1 MKTKKEQLQKKKKPN
16 NGTSQLIGVKS
27 FSRNGLLT
35 DGHGELSF
43 YLVRPTNISVLSQMS
58 IAVKVRHLMQLLT
71 AQPDIEVCCLD
82 DQECFDDNKAYLEKR
97 IDEETNPKI
106 RALLDKDMKF
116 LDSIQLQMST
126 AQQFMFIVRLRSNS
140 EEQSFVNLNRIEKVL
155 SEQGFDAR
163 KASKS
168 DIKRILTIYFGGKM
182 MSEKFPIRMANSLHK
197 NGLFPTK
204 ER

>member
-1 MKTKKEQLQKKKKPN
+1 MKPQKKKKTN
-16 NGTSQLIGVKS
+16 SGTSQLIGVKS

-43 YLVRPTNISVLSQMS
+43 YLVRPTNISVLSQTS

-82 DQECFDDNKAYLEKR
+82 DQECFDDNKAYLKKR

-126 AQQFMFIVRLRSNS
+126 ARQFMFIVRLRSNS

-182 MSEKFPIRMANSLHK
+182 MSEEISDTDGELIAQKWIIPD
-197 NGLFPTK
+197 
-204 ER
+204 